1 MPLPEAIGL
10 LGGTFDPVHKGHIV
24 LAQASL
30 TAFHLERILFIPAG
44 HPWQKHLTSTIA
56 SRKALLEIA
65 LRNYPKFTLD
75 TRELTRDGETYT
87 IDTLKEL
94 RELYGPD
101 VSLTLILGTDQWENL
116 PTWKHWKEFL
126 CYANIAIGTRNGKV
140 PHAPAEVSAWAEPHY
155 VKNAEIKTH
164 ANGAVSF
171 FTVPPIEASSSKIRS
186 IFQSGDKTNALL
198 AKWLDSDVLDFILKH
213 NLYS

>member
-1 MPLPEAIGL
+1 MPFSEAIGL

-24 LAQASL
+24 LAKASL
-30 TAFHLERILFIPAG
+30 AAFNLDRVLFIPAG
-44 HPWQKHLTSTIA
+44 RPWQKHLTSSIA
-56 SRKALLEIA
+56 SRKTLLDIA
-65 LRNYPKFTLD
+65 LRNYPKFALD
-75 TRELTRDGETYT
+75 TRELTREGETYT

-94 RELYGPD
+94 RELYGPS

-126 CYANIAIGTRNGKV
+126 NYANIAIGTRNGKV
-140 PHAPAEVSAWAEPHY
+140 PHATDEVSVWAEPHY
-155 VKNAEIKTH
+155 VENSEIKAH

-186 IFQSGDKTNALL
+186 IFQSGDKANALL
-198 AKWLDSDVLDFILKH
+198 SEWLDSDVLDFILKH
-213 NLYS
+213 NLY

>member
-1 MPLPEAIGL
+1 MPFPEAIGL

-24 LAQASL
+24 LAKASL
-30 TAFHLERILFIPAG
+30 TAFGFDRVLFIPAG
-44 HPWQKHLTSTIA
+44 RPWQKHLTSTIA
-56 SRKALLEIA
+56 SRKALLELA
-65 LRNYPKFTLD
+65 LRSYPKFTLD
-75 TRELTRDGETYT
+75 TRELTREGETYT

-94 RELYGPD
+94 RELYGPE

-126 CYANIAIGTRNGKV
+126 SFANIAIGTRNGKA
-140 PHAPAEVSAWAEPHY
+140 PHAPEEVALWANGHY
-155 VKNAEIKTH
+155 VENTDLKTH
-164 ANGAVSF
+164 AKGAVSF

-213 NLYS
+213 NLY